1 MRSFCRNRRSYYQR
15 RIRHLTVM
23 PQKVWYGENPE
34 SHGVRQRSWRGKAE
48 GKAESIL
55 VLLTAK
61 GTVPPKVKEAI
72 YAQTDMDA
80 LNQWLLLAA
89 GNMEEFINGMHSRAG
104 RYQKTVE

>member
-1 MRSFCRNRRSYYQR
+1 
-15 RIRHLTVM
+15 M

-55 VLLTAK
+55 VLLSAK
-61 GTVPPKVKEAI
+61 GTVPPKVKEAV

-89 GNMEEFINGMHSRAG
+89 GNVEEFIDGMHFGTG